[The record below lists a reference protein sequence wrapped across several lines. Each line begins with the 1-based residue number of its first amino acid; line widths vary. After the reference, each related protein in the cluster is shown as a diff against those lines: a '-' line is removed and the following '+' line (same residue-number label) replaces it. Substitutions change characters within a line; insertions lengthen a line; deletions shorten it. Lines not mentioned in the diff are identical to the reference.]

1 MNWSVCVDAG
11 EADGIDAALDVR
23 VLAVFV
29 VEASANVDVAEAD
42 EADDAVDVAVL
53 VAAAVDIYIYIYI
66 YIYEA
71 GQCRTCKA

>member
-53 VAAAVDIYIYIYI
+53 VAAAVERDEQEEVDITREYD
-66 YIYEA
+66 
-71 GQCRTCKA
+71 GSR

>member
-1 MNWSVCVDAG
+1 MNWSACVEAG
-11 EADGIDAALDVR
+11 EADEIDAALDVR

-53 VAAAVDIYIYIYI
+53 VAAAVDRDEQEEVDITREYD
-66 YIYEA
+66 
-71 GQCRTCKA
+71 GSR

>member
-23 VLAVFV
+23 ILAIFV
-29 VEASANVDVAEAD
+29 VEANANVDAAEAD

-53 VAAAVDIYIYIYI
+53 VAAAVDRDEQEEVDMTREYD
-66 YIYEA
+66 
-71 GQCRTCKA
+71 GSR